1 MIRPLRSH
9 EATCSLCNQQGLW
22 DRPVLGRNP
31 GSALTNPVQRQPR
44 GRGDVALASQWIL
57 LATGSQLLLPPK
69 NCLPFAAWEPPL
81 HPLGLPT
88 INERHRHTGFQC
100 TNPCAIHSPE
110 PLVEEADNYSPAQ
123 TTPCLV
129 SSSSLPYLPCFL
141 LWVWPSSSVALL
153 PWH

>member
-1 MIRPLRSH
+1 MRQH
-9 EATCSLCNQQGLW
+9 VACATSRDFGTGLSWAGILALLLQTLCSGC
-22 DRPVLGRNP
+22 
-31 GSALTNPVQRQPR
+31 
-44 GRGDVALASQWIL
+44 RGDAARSPSLRRGARLPVDL
-57 LATGSQLLLPPK
+57 LATGSQLLFPPK
-69 NCLPFAAWEPPL
+69 NCLPLAAWEPPL
-81 HPLGLPT
+81 HPLGLST
-88 INERHRHTGFQC
+88 INERHRHTGLQC
-100 TNPCAIHSPE
+100 TNSCAIHSPE